1 MTANSK
7 VGWALKYAGLK
18 IKDHVSLP
26 QLRSGVQHYVNFY
39 NTQRV
44 HSALQY
50 KLADEVYFGICN
62 SGNKGYIKAKP
73 FTLIF
78 RKSCPAKRD
87 KCKDPSHRR
96 REK

>member
-7 VGWALKYAGLK
+7 VGGIEIRWSQNQ
-18 IKDHVSLP
+18 DHVSLP

-50 KLADEVYFGICN
+50 KLADEVYLGICN
-62 SGNKGYIKAKP
+62 FGNKGYIKAKP

-78 RKSCPAKRD
+78 
-87 KCKDPSHRR
+87 
-96 REK
+96 